1 MKIVKVGL
9 NEIDSLA
16 KYINDSDKLILRGL
30 MAIPS
35 NTSDEEIL
43 RNEYKQL
50 KVIYED
56 LKKNYSSVD
65 TLSMGMSN
73 DYLLAIENGAN
84 LVRIGSKIFG
94 KRT

>member
-1 MKIVKVGL
+1 
-9 NEIDSLA
+9 
-16 KYINDSDKLILRGL
+16 

-65 TLSMGMSN
+65 TLSMGM
-73 DYLLAIENGAN
+73 
-84 LVRIGSKIFG
+84 
-94 KRT
+94 